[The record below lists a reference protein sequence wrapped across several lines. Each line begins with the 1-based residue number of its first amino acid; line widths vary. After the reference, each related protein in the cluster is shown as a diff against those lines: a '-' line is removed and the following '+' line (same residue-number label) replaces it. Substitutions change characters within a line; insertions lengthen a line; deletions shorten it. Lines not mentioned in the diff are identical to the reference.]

1 MGKANK
7 QSAIKARNKELK
19 LRGIPRRPLS
29 SYNMFFAIQRKKIVD
44 EQQLSAQKKNGGHA
58 NVGFANLAN
67 IVAQQ
72 WKNVD
77 PTLKAELE
85 DKARQDKIRYKTE
98 MREWEMK
105 QKMEADLEEIKADL
119 ETTET
124 EVKTKSE
131 VGDLMIKIKAMKK
144 ELEQIKQMSNE
155 TKVHQKAE
163 TIPDAKSKTCEVT
176 EVEYSRKDCE
186 SPALSIDKAMFMKE
200 ICDEE
205 KKETVPDAE
214 SKTEEDT
221 AIESIKTAIADIDE
235 ASQVSPAADIDEAL
249 AFLKETL
256 DTPMSRRATFD
267 GTAYTPVHTRN
278 VFGASE
284 MTESRVPPSLIF
296 MDIGAVTP
304 SPIQYCSPC
313 ISHEA
318 RFALARSYPK
328 LPFQSPCAAA
338 SRFASTNSMLSA
350 IGEQAPFAQS
360 MYMSGTGAPRWP
372 PLSELQR
379 FFGIKSCSEENVA
392 TE

>member
-7 QSAIKARNKELK
+7 QSAIKAKNKELK

-44 EQQLSAQKKNGGHA
+44 EQQLSVQVKNDGRA

-77 PTLKAELE
+77 PALKAELDE
-85 DKARQDKIRYKTE
+85 KAHKDRIRYKNE

-105 QKMEADLEEIKADL
+105 QKMEADVEEIKVDL

-131 VGDLMIKIKAMKK
+131 VGDLMIKIEAMKK
-144 ELEQIKQMSNE
+144 GLEQIKRMLDD
-155 TKVHQKAE
+155 TKAHEKTE
-163 TIPDAKSKTCEVT
+163 TIPYAESKTCEVT
-176 EVEYSRKDCE
+176 EAEYSQ
-186 SPALSIDKAMFMKE
+186 SQALRIDKAMFMKE

-205 KKETVPDAE
+205 KKETALDAE

-221 AIESIKTAIADIDE
+221 VIESIETAVADLDE
-235 ASQVSPAADIDEAL
+235 ASQVSPSADINEAL

-284 MTESRVPPSLIF
+284 MTESRVPPRLIF

-318 RFALARSYPK
+318 RFALAPSYPK